1 MTGPLDAEEMSL
13 WHAWKLAADTV
24 RAKVAAD
31 ITAAT
36 GLSDADFGVLT
47 RVAELGGG
55 RMRQNALAESMGWH
69 RSRLSHQLTR
79 MEQRGLLTRY
89 GTGGGGVEVQLT
101 ATGRDRAQAARPV
114 HAAAVRRHLT
124 GQLDPE
130 QRQQLQRILDTL
142 TAHPADRAG
151 SQAPSG

>member
-1 MTGPLDAEEMSL
+1 MTGPLDAEEMAL

-24 RAKVAAD
+24 RAKIAAD
-31 ITAAT
+31 INAAA

-55 RMRQNALAESMGWH
+55 HMRQNALADSMGWH

-79 MEQRGLLTRY
+79 MEQRGLLTRH
-89 GTGGGGVEVQLT
+89 GIDGGVEVQLT
-101 ATGRDRAQAARPV
+101 HAGHDRAQAARPA

-124 GQLDPE
+124 GRLGPA
-130 QRQQLQRILDTL
+130 QRQQLQHILDTL
-142 TAHPADRAG
+142 TAQHADRAG
-151 SQAPSG
+151 SHPPSE

>member
-24 RAKVAAD
+24 RAKIAAD
-31 ITAAT
+31 ITAAA
-36 GLSDADFGVLT
+36 GLSEADFGVLT

-55 RMRQNALAESMGWH
+55 RMRQNALAGSMGWH

-79 MEQRGLLTRY
+79 MEQRGLLTRH
-89 GTGGGGVEVQLT
+89 GIDGRVEVQLT
-101 ATGRDRAQAARPV
+101 HAGHDRAQAARPV

-124 GQLDPE
+124 GHLDAE
-130 QRQQLQRILDTL
+130 QRQQLQHILDTL
-142 TAHPADRAG
+142 TVHPADRAG
-151 SQAPSG
+151 SHAPSE